1 MLLNKLKATNGQGWI
16 QTLTCESYY
25 SFYLFTYVINCIR
38 IVFVSNV
45 SNIANVTFRAI
56 CEKLA
61 KAYKIQDSNLYIC
74 IGGKP
79 ATWGAGAGGVS
90 MKGTVCDKSVVMR
103 SAYIQYVTQA
113 ADTGMDLKADQMAG
127 YTSAVRITKMNLKK
141 EKG

>member
-1 MLLNKLKATNGQGWI
+1 M
-16 QTLTCESYY
+16 
-25 SFYLFTYVINCIR
+25 INCIR

-90 MKGTVCDKSVVMR
+90 MKGTVCDKSIVMR
-103 SAYIQYVTQA
+103 SAYVQYVTQS
-113 ADTGMDLKADQMAG
+113 ADTGMDLPADKMAQ
-127 YTSAVRITKMNLKK
+127 YTSGVRIT
-141 EKG
+141 